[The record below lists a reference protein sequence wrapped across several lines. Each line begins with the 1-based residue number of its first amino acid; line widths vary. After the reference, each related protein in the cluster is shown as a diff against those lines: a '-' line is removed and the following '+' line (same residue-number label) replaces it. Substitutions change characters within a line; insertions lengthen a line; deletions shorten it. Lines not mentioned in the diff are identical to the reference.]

1 MIRKANAPR
10 VAPMATALLL
20 EELWLTSL
28 LGLFGS
34 VVVKLEEVELGGRK
48 VELVGDLPVCEFVGV
63 V

>member
-1 MIRKANAPR
+1 
-10 VAPMATALLL
+10 MATALLL